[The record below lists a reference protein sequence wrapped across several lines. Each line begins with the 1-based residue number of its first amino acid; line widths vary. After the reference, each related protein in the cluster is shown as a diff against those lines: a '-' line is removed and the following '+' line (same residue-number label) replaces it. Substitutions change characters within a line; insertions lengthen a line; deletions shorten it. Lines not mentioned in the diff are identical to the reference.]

1 MPTLGDLKTRIYS
14 ELHYTE
20 STAVQNAVESA
31 IRSFIDQRFWFNEA
45 QTTFA
50 LSLTTMYSLASKL
63 PNLAELDTLK
73 VWVNSRPYLLSRQP
87 WAKLEDWDAG
97 TGTGTPCDYAIHH
110 EMLRLYP
117 SPSATYTA
125 EASYLKKISMTA
137 SASASSVWTNEAFDL
152 IRHRAKALVYAEWM
166 LDTENAQRCETL
178 AQMELDRLQR
188 QTSRFKSTD
197 RVEPYL

>member
-31 IRSFIDQRFWFNEA
+31 IRSFNDQRFWFNEA
-45 QTTFA
+45 QSTFVA
-50 LSLTTMYSLASKL
+50 SLTTLYALSTAI

-73 VWVNSRPYLLSRQP
+73 VWVNSRPFLLSRKP
-87 WAKLEDWDAG
+87 WAYLEDIDQG
-97 TGTGTPCDYAIHH
+97 TGTGTPTDYAIHH
-110 EMLRLYP
+110 EMLRIYP
-117 SPSATYTA
+117 SPSATYTV
-125 EASYLKKISMTA
+125 EASYCKKISLTA
-137 SASASSVWTNEAFDL
+137 SADATGVWTNEAFDL

-188 QTSRFKSTD
+188 QTSRYKSTD
-197 RVEPYL
+197 RIEPYL